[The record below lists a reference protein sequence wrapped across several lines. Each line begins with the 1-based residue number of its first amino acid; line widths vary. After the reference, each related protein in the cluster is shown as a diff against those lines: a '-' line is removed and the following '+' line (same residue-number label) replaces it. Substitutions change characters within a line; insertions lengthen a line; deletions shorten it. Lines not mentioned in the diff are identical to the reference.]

1 MATGLGLELLA
12 ERAVEGDHRA
22 LEELVSRIRGDVH
35 RLARRM
41 LRHAPDAEDAS
52 QEILIKVVTHLAS
65 FRGESAF
72 RTWVWRVACNH
83 LLATRRTRAER
94 AGLFAVLVGQSD
106 GAMVTAQPS
115 PSPDHALAME
125 RVKACCTRGFLSL
138 DRDHRVALLLSEI
151 FELGS
156 EEAAAVLEVKPT
168 AFRKR
173 LSRAKERMRAF
184 MAGHCAMLGSARCR
198 GCARASLGR
207 DGEPVAARLHELE
220 ELSDTAL
227 ALRDQ
232 DGGGPATEAIRR
244 LISSGRYRALAG

>member
-1 MATGLGLELLA
+1 MATGLELLA

-35 RLARRM
+35 RLASRM

-94 AGLFAVLVGQSD
+94 AGIFAILVGQSGTD
-106 GAMVTAQPS
+106 GALVTAQPS
-115 PSPDHALAME
+115 LSPEQALAME
-125 RVKACCTRGFLSL
+125 RVKACCTRGFLSV

-156 EEAAAVLEVKPT
+156 EEAAEVLAIKPA

-184 MAGHCAMLGSARCR
+184 MAGHCAMVGRARCR
-198 GCARASLGR
+198 GCARAALDL
-207 DGEPVAARLHELE
+207 DGDPVATQLHELE
-220 ELSDTAL
+220 ELSDAAL
-227 ALRDQ
+227 SLRDEE
-232 DGGGPATEAIRR
+232 GRGPATEEIRR
-244 LISSGRYRALAG
+244 LIASGRYRALAG